1 MEAEERERAQRE
13 ALQRTRE
20 AIQREMDAINQRI
33 FHGTGAFHGSQNG
46 GLRPP
51 R

>member
-20 AIQREMDAINQRI
+20 AIQREMDAINQRLRD
-33 FHGTGAFHGSQNG
+33 AFHGSPQNG

>member
-1 MEAEERERAQRE
+1 MEAEERERALRE
-13 ALQRTRE
+13 AM
-20 AIQREMDAINQRI
+20 QREMDAINQRLREAL
-33 FHGTGAFHGSQNG
+33 HGPPNG